1 MKKSE
6 NVFLTGSGRSIFLQY
21 LDRFCKAVY
30 GLFAT
35 GLLSRLMLGYSKESE
50 ALKKSTG
57 YQALEKRTGDQQAKG
72 VRQKV
77 IKFIESS
84 RIFSWMSS
92 LAQSMVNTSLTVYG
106 LFFGLF
112 GLYTIATFMT
122 SESFGI
128 VPKIMNLYVGI
139 SMAAIAIPMLFVTM
153 PLARILQSSRAAD
166 WVLNQLLGLAV
177 DKHEKTPNYAVF
189 VALILSLVCGFLTFW
204 CEPLKLLAMLAVIIV
219 SCVILAHPE
228 TGTIVAIVIA
238 PILMLKG
245 STALALLYVIVLS
258 VIGYT
263 VKVARGRRVF
273 RMELLDGAIAVF
285 ALLYLLSGIFTKG
298 GVESVQETFV
308 LVILFLAYFL
318 CVNLMRTPEWLARVK
333 RALLLPGIPVLV
345 LFLFT
350 LIYVKSGAE
359 YLSADGFDFM
369 YGFLLSVWNGRGS
382 LVIYFAMLSILIL
395 PELIHSQKIPERLL
409 YSVYLIASAAT
420 MFLYES
426 SSVLI
431 GWFFAVLLF
440 LLIFSWRTLKYIL
453 VGILPGG
460 TAVCYLHWLTKN
472 STSGIGLTFRR
483 LFLWLAGTDEAS
495 VMMREY
501 SAKVSTG
508 VFRMLGQYWFSGI
521 GVGYAAFTNVYPM
534 YAEIGVEGAS
544 FASNLYLQIL
554 SEVGVTGLV
563 VFAAVALLFIQYS
576 FEYMRAVT
584 DSALRSQIIGGI
596 CIVVSLLFI
605 GAGTY
610 VFASKFVF
618 FLFWMF
624 ASYEVASIRC
634 NQQEMRRVASVSGG
648 TQNEADAIFV
658 GGF

>member
-1 MKKSE
+1 
-6 NVFLTGSGRSIFLQY
+6 
-21 LDRFCKAVY
+21 
-30 GLFAT
+30 
-35 GLLSRLMLGYSKESE
+35 
-50 ALKKSTG
+50 
-57 YQALEKRTGDQQAKG
+57 
-72 VRQKV
+72 
-77 IKFIESS
+77 
-84 RIFSWMSS
+84 
-92 LAQSMVNTSLTVYG
+92 
-106 LFFGLF
+106 
-112 GLYTIATFMT
+112 
-122 SESFGI
+122 
-128 VPKIMNLYVGI
+128 
-139 SMAAIAIPMLFVTM
+139 
-153 PLARILQSSRAAD
+153 
-166 WVLNQLLGLAV
+166 
-177 DKHEKTPNYAVF
+177 
-189 VALILSLVCGFLTFW
+189 
-204 CEPLKLLAMLAVIIV
+204 MLAVIIV

-245 STALALLYVIVLS
+245 STALAILYVIVLS